1 MSADRD
7 HNGPRSHLACE
18 GQFTPVHCNSCP
30 YTAIHAGTRWFTM
43 NGCDH
48 SLFSTCNKFCLIWT
62 IIHFGAWHADPQ
74 DIEDFGLDDMSND
87 YAWLAP
93 RVWSLL
99 DAVLVAKKRKT
110 SLLLESRGSG
120 DTNTC
125 RQSANVDASHEII
138 LEGASGPHSPD
149 NQPVD
154 PAKRKDALIQIV
166 CAYNIH
172 VCCSVLT

>member
-1 MSADRD
+1 
-7 HNGPRSHLACE
+7 
-18 GQFTPVHCNSCP
+18 
-30 YTAIHAGTRWFTM
+30 M